1 MRILGFAHA
10 TFVSENM
17 KTCIV
22 PGQFFQ
28 SFPGIHDSEVKT
40 DWLRNKVGNHNID
53 LYQGHLPIELVYYP
67 NTPKETER
75 SNATFETFID
85 SNSTI
90 RSSSFSPEFFKF
102 ITFFCRQAIVISE
115 TKLVI
120 NQLSLGKSVTFEID
134 PLGERMGE
142 YLDDPGL
149 SALAFFVDSTS
160 QNALGDYPFFK
171 ANDKFSANINLTLGQ
186 NSFVIAFIKIQG
198 VNIEFISRVE
208 RNRRS

>member
-22 PGQFFQ
+22 PGQIFQ
-28 SFPGIHDSEVKT
+28 SFPGIHDSDVKS
-40 DWLRNKVGNHNID
+40 DWLRNKVGNHDIN
-53 LYQGHLPIELVYYP
+53 LYQGYLPIELVYYP
-67 NTPKETER
+67 NTPKDAER
-75 SNATFETFID
+75 SDATFETFID

-90 RSSSFSPEFFKF
+90 RSSSFTPEFFRF

-134 PLGERMGE
+134 LFGEKMGE
-142 YLDDPGL
+142 YLDDLGL

-160 QNALGDYPFFK
+160 QDALWNYPFFK

-186 NSFVIAFIKIQG
+186 NSFAIAFIKIQG
-198 VNIEFISRVE
+198 VNIEFISRAKS
-208 RNRRS
+208 NRQS